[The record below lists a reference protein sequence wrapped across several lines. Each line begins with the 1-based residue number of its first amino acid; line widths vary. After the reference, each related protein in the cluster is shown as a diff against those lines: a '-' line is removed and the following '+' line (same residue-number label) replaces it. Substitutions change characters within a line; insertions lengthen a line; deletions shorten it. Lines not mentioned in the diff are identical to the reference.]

1 MYTSNLN
8 TPIGN
13 LLIEAN
19 EEAVFAIEFKDA
31 VAELPNELTVL
42 AKIQL
47 EDYFEGKTLEF
58 IFPMQQ
64 TGSEFQQS
72 VWQELKLIQA
82 GYPISYAALSQRMN
96 NPLAIRAI
104 AAANG
109 KNKLAIVVPCH
120 RVIGSH
126 GDLVG
131 YAGGLWRKQ
140 WLLDHEAKMTGIGQT
155 NLFL

>member
-1 MYTSNLN
+1 MYASNLS

-19 EEAVFAIEFKDA
+19 EEAVFSIEFKEPL
-31 VAELPNELTVL
+31 AELPNELTVL
-42 AKIQL
+42 AKVQL
-47 EDYFEGKTLEF
+47 EDYFNGKTMEF
-58 IFPMQQ
+58 VFPMQQ
-64 TGSEFQQS
+64 PGSDFQQA
-72 VWQELKLIQA
+72 VWQELLQIKA
-82 GYPISYAALSQRMN
+82 GYPISYAALSQKMN

-104 AAANG
+104 AATNG

-120 RVIGSH
+120 RVIGSN

-140 WLLDHEAKMTGIGQT
+140 WLLNHEAQITGIGQT
-155 NLFL
+155 SLFL